1 MKEQDLT
8 IWTVGHS
15 NKTFAE
21 FLNLLQANRIQLLA
35 DVRRF
40 PGSRRY
46 PHFNQ
51 EALADLLG
59 KAGVQYVHFPELG
72 GKRPT
77 RADSH
82 NTGWQNLSFRGYA
95 DHMETPEFHAGL
107 DQLKNFARSH
117 RTAIMCAEVLWW
129 QCHRRL
135 ISDALKAQGAKVLHI
150 LSLQKVEEHP
160 FTSPARI
167 VNGRLA
173 YPPEPEDQG
182 QLLLLKG

>member
-1 MKEQDLT
+1 MKEQELT
-8 IWTVGHS
+8 VWTVGHS
-15 NKTFAE
+15 NKSFEE
-21 FLNLLQANRIQLLA
+21 FLGLLQANKIQLLA

-59 KAGVQYVHFPELG
+59 KAGIEYVHFPELG

-77 RADSH
+77 RADSP

-95 DHMETPEFHAGL
+95 DHMETAEFQEGL
-107 DQLKNFARSH
+107 KQLKNFAQTR
-117 RTAIMCAEVLWW
+117 RAAIMCAEVLWW
-129 QCHRRL
+129 QCHRGL
-135 ISDALKAQGAKVLHI
+135 ISDALKAHGAKVLHI
-150 LSLQKVEEHP
+150 LSPQKVEEHP

-167 VNGRLA
+167 VEGRLA
-173 YPPEPEDQG
+173 YPAEPEDQG
-182 QLLLLKG
+182 QLLLLRS